1 VAKTRG
7 LQVAAAGL
15 ALVPMLAAGHH
26 SFNMVAMDRDVT
38 FPVTIEL
45 EYAVPDGSTAV
56 AEVVR
61 CLDFCKAALD
71 A

>member
-1 VAKTRG
+1 
-7 LQVAAAGL
+7 
-15 ALVPMLAAGHH
+15 MLAAGHH
-26 SFNMVAMDRDVT
+26 SFSMVAMDRDVT